1 MFTGNIKNDAKE
13 RSKENLFE
21 FLKKLG
27 IKSAD
32 FASVHATL
40 QMLMNAIQN
49 NHGTPDKLYMDPAS
63 HAALSKFLKPDPKLT
78 KKNK

>member
-1 MFTGNIKNDAKE
+1 MFNGNIKTDAQE

-21 FLKKLG
+21 LLKKLG

-32 FASVHATL
+32 LASVQITL
-40 QMLMNAIQN
+40 QQLMNAMQN
-49 NHGTPDKLYMDPAS
+49 NHGRPDKLYMDPAS